1 MSKDTDKPSV
11 PGKNG
16 GKLFPQQVGEP
27 APPNAGRKKNAFKE
41 AIQRH
46 GEGAATAIVTDGLIV
61 EKDAAGKS
69 VVTNKRVRVQIHLPA
84 IDAIVVKMFKQA
96 AQRGDVAA
104 ARWLSETGYGKNI
117 GEDETVIPAFQGFK
131 FVVED
136 RRTQNDESSGPTDW
150 TKSNV
155 GLSPKLAGWS
165 RQTLDDQPGRDAL
178 Q

>member
-1 MSKDTDKPSV
+1 MNEDKKAV
-11 PGKNG
+11 PGRNG
-16 GKLFPQQVGEP
+16 GTLHPQEVGKP

-69 VVTNKRVRVQIHLPA
+69 VVTNKRVRVQIQLPA
-84 IDAIVVKMFKQA
+84 IDAVVVKMFKQA
-96 AQRGDVAA
+96 AQLGDVAA

-117 GEDETVIPAFQGFK
+117 GEDETVIPVFQGFK

-136 RRTQNDESSGPTDW
+136 RRTQQDESNQSAD
-150 TKSNV
+150 
-155 GLSPKLAGWS
+155 
-165 RQTLDDQPGRDAL
+165 
-178 Q
+178 